1 MWVEDEQA
9 VRVSILRF
17 LFDVYAIEDQ
27 EKKKAIKEE
36 FKNQNRRITLEMSSR
51 LGLPFVL
58 LGEAVDLELKVIEEA
73 VKGLQAI

>member
-36 FKNQNRRITLEMSSR
+36 FKSQNWRITPEASSR
-51 LGLPFVL
+51 LGLPFVI
-58 LGEAVDLELKVIEEA
+58 LGEAADLDLAVIQDA
-73 VKGLQAI
+73 VKALQQ